1 MRKRGRSRVE
11 EQTAGKQWYLPL
23 KQFFHEALWDTVV
36 VSGFEFAREQLEA
49 ERAVL
54 CGPRYAH
61 LAERAAMRAGHAKSS
76 LTLGGRRAEIDRP
89 RARSKDGHELA
100 LPSWEDWSARDPL
113 QRRAVEQMILGVSSR
128 RYARSLEAL
137 PEEIAVSGIS
147 KSAVSKR
154 FVVGTQK
161 NLAELM
167 RRKLGGLKL
176 VAVMID
182 GVHFAD
188 HVVLVAIG
196 IDLSGKKHLL
206 GLIEGATEN
215 AAACKALLADLIE
228 RGLPTGRTLL
238 FVIDGAKALRKAVT
252 DTFGARVLIQRCRQH
267 KKRNVTD
274 ALPERMR
281 AQVNS
286 AMSQAYASGDV
297 KRARQLLENLARSL
311 ERNHPSAAAAL
322 REGLDE
328 TLTVMRLDLPESL
341 ERVLSSTNLIEN
353 LFSRVRE
360 VARRVRHWQGGT
372 MILRWSATAMLEAER
387 NFRKV
392 VGYRALS
399 KLDAALRAHD
409 AAIDRGVDNRKQA
422 A

>member
-1 MRKRGRSRVE
+1 MRKIGRSRVE
-11 EQTAGKQWYLPL
+11 EQTGAKQWHLAL
-23 KQFFHEALWDTVV
+23 GRMAEESLWDAVV
-36 VSGFEFAREQLEA
+36 LSGVEFALEQLEA
-49 ERAVL
+49 ERTML
-54 CGPRYAH
+54 CGARYAH
-61 LAERAAMRAGHAKSS
+61 LAERQALRAGHAKSS
-76 LTLGGRRAEIDRP
+76 LSLGGRRAELERP
-89 RARSKDGHELA
+89 RVRSKDGHELS
-100 LPSWEDWSARDPL
+100 LPSWEAWSARDPL
-113 QRRAVEQMILGVSSR
+113 ERRAVEQMILGVSSR
-128 RYARSLEAL
+128 RYARSLEPL
-137 PEEIAVSGIS
+137 PEEIAVSGTS
-147 KSAVSKR
+147 KSAVSER

-161 NLAELM
+161 KLAELM
-167 RRKLGGLKL
+167 RRRLSGLKL
-176 VAVMID
+176 LAVMID

-196 IDLSGKKHLL
+196 IDIGGSKHLL
-206 GLIEGATEN
+206 GLREGATEN

-228 RGLPTGRTLL
+228 RGLAAERSLL
-238 FVIDGAKALRKAVT
+238 FVIDGAKALHKAVT
-252 DTFGARVLIQRCRQH
+252 DTFGARALIQRCRQH

-286 AMSQAYASGDV
+286 AMSQAYASGAV
-297 KRARQLLENLARSL
+297 KRARQLLENLARDL
-311 ERNHPSAAAAL
+311 ERNHPSAAASL

-360 VARRVRHWQGGT
+360 MARRVRHWQGGT
-372 MILRWSATAMLEAER
+372 MILRWSAAGMLEAER
-387 NFRKV
+387 NFRKIA
-392 VGYRALS
+392 GYRSLA

-409 AAIDRGVDNRKQA
+409 AALDRGVDNRRKA